1 MNADNSIS
9 SPRSSSYIALFA
21 ALLAV
26 FGMIPKIDLPFGV
39 PITLQT
45 LGVMLGGCLLGPRR
59 AFFTLLLFLLAVALG
74 LPLLSGG
81 RGGIG
86 VFLAPSSGFLIGFLF
101 GAPVTGLLM
110 RRFHRGAGAGVFVAA
125 FLSSLIGGVLVIYL
139 FGIVGLALLAHMTFT
154 QAGIAVLAFIPGDLI
169 KCVVCALLVQ
179 NVMRA
184 MPAWRLD
191 RD

>member
-1 MNADNSIS
+1 MTSDSSIT
-9 SPRSSSYIALFA
+9 SPRSISYIALFA

-45 LGVMLGGCLLGPRR
+45 LGVMLAGCLLGPKR
-59 AFFTLLLFLLAVALG
+59 AFFTLLLFLVAVALG

-81 RGGIG
+81 RGGMG

-101 GAPVTGLLM
+101 GAPVTGWLM
-110 RRFHRGAGAGVFVAA
+110 RRFDARSGRALFASA
-125 FLSSLIGGVLVIYL
+125 FISSLVGGVLVIYL
-139 FGIVGLALLAHMTFT
+139 FGIAGLALLAHMTLT
-154 QAGIAVLAFIPGDLI
+154 QAAIAVLAFIPGDLI
-169 KCVVCALLVQ
+169 KCFLCAALVQ
-179 NVMRA
+179 NIVRA
-184 MPAWRLD
+184 MPGWRLD